1 MSFIQTP
8 GFARSLVA
16 CAIASL
22 SVVAVAQDANDRNST
37 EQKSIAKDDTIIVTA
52 TRTPTRYNQLI
63 PDVTVVDRTKMQEYG
78 PQAPIT
84 DVLANEPGVTVKSSG
99 GMGGQSSVFIRGA
112 SNNQSVLLV
121 DGLRVSSVANGGP
134 AWAYI
139 PMQQIGKMEIV
150 RGPTSSSYGSDAIGG
165 VIQLFTRKG
174 EGPTKYYADAGYG
187 TYGTSAETI
196 GVEGSKEG
204 FSYSIYG
211 GNTHSLGLPSYT
223 NASNYFNPNSAALLN
238 SSAST
243 RLAYTIAQGQEIG
256 ASVLYGNGNN
266 SYTESRSIKTQN
278 QQLTVASLYTQNK
291 ILEDWQ
297 STIRIG
303 QSVDNLRN
311 YLAGGSSDNNFR
323 SVQNQIQWQNN
334 LKLPVGNGMLA
345 YEYLEQKLDSNI
357 VYSAAS
363 RNINSVQAGWNGD
376 WGRNLFQLNVRNDNN
391 SQFGNATTGSIG
403 YGYFIMPS
411 VRATASWGTGF
422 RAPTFNELYW
432 QASDPWGFRGNSNLA
447 PERSQNTEGGIRYDD
462 GTQKFGIIYYYNRVK
477 NLIQTVEYYVPAYYS
492 TAENV
497 SNAVLQGLTASYGGK
512 ILGLDIA
519 TSYDYQDA
527 RNTTSGTF
535 LAYRPANF
543 GSMTVSKNA
552 ERWNLGGQMQ
562 VSGSQQSNPSG
573 DLGNNNLTMGGYT
586 LFNVFGSVNLI
597 RDVSL
602 FVRGN
607 NIFNRQYT
615 TNASGAPWT
624 GNNYYRNAGSN
635 FFVGLRFDT
644 R

>member
-37 EQKSIAKDDTIIVTA
+37 EQKSIAKDGTIIVTA

-63 PDVTVVDRTKMQEYG
+63 PDVTVVDRKKMQEYG

-223 NASNYFNPNSAALLN
+223 NASNYFNPNSAAFVN